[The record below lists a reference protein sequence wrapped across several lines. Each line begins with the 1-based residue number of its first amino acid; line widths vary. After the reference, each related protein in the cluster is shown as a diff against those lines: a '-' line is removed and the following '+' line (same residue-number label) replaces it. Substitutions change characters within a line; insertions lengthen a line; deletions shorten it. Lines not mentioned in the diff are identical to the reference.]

1 MSVGIESLA
10 LASIV
15 KTATFQYSDG
25 PHGPQN
31 RAQPIGKT
39 LPATYSA
46 VPRKGQKITGV
57 KHSDVPV
64 ELRAQLRR
72 KSSSALARLM
82 QKAGGPTAQHGDAYA
97 AVLEERGVNPNLAAT
112 NMNMARTTPNDVFRP
127 QNKLASVRLRDL
139 LG

>member
-1 MSVGIESLA
+1 MSIGIEAIARGNTVKLA
-10 LASIV
+10 A
-15 KTATFQYSDG
+15 FQYSAG
-25 PHGPQN
+25 PHGKQN

-39 LPATYSA
+39 QPATYSA
-46 VPRKGQKITGV
+46 MPRKGQKIIGV

-82 QKAGGPTAQHGDAYA
+82 SKAGGPTAQHGDAYA
-97 AVLEERGVNPNLAAT
+97 AVLEERGINPNLATT
-112 NMNMARTTPNDVFRP
+112 NMNMARTTPNDTFYP
-127 QNKLASVRLRDL
+127 QNKTASWRIRKI

>member
-1 MSVGIESLA
+1 MSTGIETLA
-10 LASIV
+10 LVNTV
-15 KTATFQYSDG
+15 KLATFQYSDG

-46 VPRKGQKITGV
+46 QPRKGQKILGV

-72 KSSSALARLM
+72 KSSEALARLM
-82 QKAGGPTAQHGDAYA
+82 HKAGGPTAKEGDAYA
-97 AVLEERGVNPNLAAT
+97 AVLEERGVNPNLAKQ
-112 NMNMARTTPNDVFRP
+112 NIGMARTTPNDAFSAQKTASRIR
-127 QNKLASVRLRDL
+127 KLLY
-139 LG
+139 

>member
-1 MSVGIESLA
+1 MSTGIESLA
-10 LASIV
+10 LATTV
-15 KTATFQYSDG
+15 KLATFQYSDG

-31 RAQPIGKT
+31 RPQPIGKT
-39 LPATYSA
+39 QPATYSA
-46 VPRKGQKITGV
+46 EPRKGQKIIGV

-82 QKAGGPTAQHGDAYA
+82 HKAGGPTAQHGDAYA
-97 AVLEERGVNPNLAAT
+97 AVLEERGVNPNLAHT
-112 NMNMARTTPNDVFRP
+112 NMQMAKTTPNDSFSP
-127 QNKLASVRLRDL
+127 QNKTASFRIRKL

>member
-1 MSVGIESLA
+1 MSVGVESLA
-10 LASIV
+10 LASTI
-15 KTATFQYSDG
+15 KLATFQYSDG

-46 VPRKGQKITGV
+46 APRKGQKIIGV

-82 QKAGGPTAQHGDAYA
+82 HKAGGPTAKNGDAYA
-97 AVLEERGVNPNLAAT
+97 AVLEARGINPNLAAS
-112 NMNMARTTPNDVFRP
+112 NMQLARTVPNDTFFP
-127 QNKLASVRLRDL
+127 QNKTASMRLYDIL
-139 LG
+139 S

>member
-39 LPATYSA
+39 QPATYSA
-46 VPRKGQKITGV
+46 VPRKGQKIIGV

-82 QKAGGPTAQHGDAYA
+82 HKAGGPTAQHGDAYA

-112 NMNMARTTPNDVFRP
+112 NMTMARTAPNDTYFP
-127 QNKLASVRLRDL
+127 QNKTASLRLRKL

>member
-1 MSVGIESLA
+1 MSTGVEALA
-10 LASIV
+10 LVSTV
-15 KTATFQYSDG
+15 KVATFQYSDG

-39 LPATYSA
+39 APATYSA

-72 KSSSALARLM
+72 KSSESLARLM
-82 QKAGGPTAQHGDAYA
+82 HKAGGPTAQHGDAYA
-97 AVLEERGVNPNLAAT
+97 AVLEARGVNPNLAKS
-112 NMNMARTTPNDVFRP
+112 NLSMARTTPNDVFKP
-127 QNKLASVRLRDL
+127 QAKTAARLRKI

>member
-1 MSVGIESLA
+1 MSLGIESLA
-10 LASIV
+10 LVHTV

-39 LPATYSA
+39 SPATYSA
-46 VPRKGQKITGV
+46 VPRKGQKITGM
-57 KHSDVPV
+57 KHADVPV

-72 KSSSALARLM
+72 KSSASLARLM
-82 QKAGGPTAQHGDAYA
+82 HKAGGPTAQHGDAYA
-97 AVLEERGVNPNLAAT
+97 AVLEERGVNPNLAKQ
-112 NMNMARTTPNDVFRP
+112 NLSMARATPNDVFKP
-127 QNKLASVRLRDL
+127 QTKTATRLRKI

>member
-1 MSVGIESLA
+1 MSVGIESIA
-10 LASIV
+10 LASSV
-15 KTATFQYSDG
+15 KLATFQYSDG

-39 LPATYSA
+39 APATYSA
-46 VPRKGQKITGV
+46 VPRKGQKIIGV

-72 KSSSALARLM
+72 KSSESLARLM
-82 QKAGGPTAQHGDAYA
+82 NKAGGPTAQHGDAYA
-97 AVLEERGVNPNLAAT
+97 AVLEERGINPNLAKQNLA
-112 NMNMARTTPNDVFRP
+112 MARTTPNDVYRP
-127 QNKLASVRLRDL
+127 QAKTASRIRKI

>member
-1 MSVGIESLA
+1 MSVGIESIA
-10 LASIV
+10 LAHIV
-15 KTATFQYSDG
+15 KLATFQYSAG

-39 LPATYSA
+39 QPATYSA
-46 VPRKGQKITGV
+46 EPRKGQKILGV

-64 ELRAQLRR
+64 ELRARLRR

-82 QKAGGPTAQHGDAYA
+82 HKAGGPTAKNGDAYA
-97 AVLEERGVNPNLAAT
+97 AVLEARGINPNLANT
-112 NMNMARTTPNDVFRP
+112 NMQMARSTPNDTYYP
-127 QNKLASVRLRDL
+127 QNKTASLRLRKL

>member
-1 MSVGIESLA
+1 MSVGIESIA
-10 LASIV
+10 LASTI
-15 KTATFQYSDG
+15 KLATFQYSDG

-39 LPATYSA
+39 QPATYSA
-46 VPRKGQKITGV
+46 NPRKGQKIIGV

-82 QKAGGPTAQHGDAYA
+82 HKAGGPTAKNGDAYA
-97 AVLEERGVNPNLAAT
+97 AVLEARGVNPNLANT
-112 NMNMARTTPNDVFRP
+112 NMPLAKSTPNDMYFP
-127 QNKLASVRLRDL
+127 QNKTASFRIRKILS
-139 LG
+139 